1 MGTCASKEQE
11 PQAPEETHVTWAA
24 PALQAAMGPAN
35 AYCSRLGAQPA
46 TDPACWPDMGAPCA
60 VPSWVW
66 YPAPWSYTWAPF
78 LNQLWVAHP
87 PPAASAP
94 SIWAWG
100 VSHSDP
106 LVRSQHLAPLAP
118 EVFPYTEGPPPPYS
132 SPPPPPSQDASAH
145 CAQVGWKTPAK
156 SAPPPEVGRPSRG
169 ASQLKTY
176 PVLLSRCASRF
187 SIWAPQPSSSPEL
200 HPLPPSPRADP
211 QPEPCCPRS
220 LGLPPR
226 ARRPLF

>member
-46 TDPACWPDMGAPCA
+46 TDPACWPDMGARCA
-60 VPSWVW
+60 APSWVW

-100 VSHSDP
+100 ISHSDP

-132 SPPPPPSQDASAH
+132 SPPPPPSQDASGY
-145 CAQVGWKTPAK
+145 CAQVGWKSPAK
-156 SAPPPEVGRPSRG
+156 SASPPAVGCFPVEDVPSTSVRMGTRVQHLGTPAILQPRAPPSTPFPQGRPS
-169 ASQLKTY
+169 A
-176 PVLLSRCASRF
+176 
-187 SIWAPQPSSSPEL
+187 
-200 HPLPPSPRADP
+200 
-211 QPEPCCPRS
+211 
-220 LGLPPR
+220 
-226 ARRPLF
+226 